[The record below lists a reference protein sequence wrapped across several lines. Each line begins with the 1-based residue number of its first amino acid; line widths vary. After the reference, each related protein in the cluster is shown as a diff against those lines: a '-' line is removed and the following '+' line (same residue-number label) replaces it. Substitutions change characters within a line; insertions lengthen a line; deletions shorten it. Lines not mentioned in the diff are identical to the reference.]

1 MTGLLNVDTVRS
13 EGNASV
19 IMVKRPKH
27 PAHADV
33 NQLAKSVV
41 DAATSER
48 DDPPETA
55 AQKRGRLG
63 GPKGG
68 KSRAEKLTAERR
80 AEIARKA
87 ARERWQKKRP
97 QKESADHT

>member
-1 MTGLLNVDTVRS
+1 M
-13 EGNASV
+13 A
-19 IMVKRPKH
+19 KRPKH
-27 PAHADV
+27 PSHADFS
-33 NQLAKSVV
+33 QLALSVV
-41 DAATSER
+41 RAATSET

-87 ARERWQKKRP
+87 ARERWRKK
-97 QKESADHT
+97 KSATEPKTQT